1 MNSRLERLK
10 DEILSAEPRLCVE
23 RARIYTLVYRENESL
38 PIVRKRALA
47 LRRTLEESGI
57 YINDGELIVGNTA
70 SRARSAAIFPEYAVN
85 WIFKEIDGID
95 ARPAESYGATDEMK
109 AEIKE
114 LCSWWKGRTLQD
126 RAEANFSP
134 TLAAINASGIVHAE
148 GNMTAGDGHIAAN
161 MTKVLALG
169 IGGYAAYVRRMDE
182 ALDLVSFGDLK
193 KHQLYL
199 AMLDSLAGLSA
210 WIRRYEALARAQAA
224 AEAIAGAAAC
234 AAAVADSSRAN
245 PARATELEEIAATCA
260 SIAENAPATFRQAL
274 QLTCF
279 VQMALQIESNGHSVS
294 LGRLDQYL
302 YPFYAKDAQSGAIAP
317 EQAKEL
323 LSCFWLKLLAVK
335 KVRSWSHTRFSAGG
349 PLYQNVTIGGV
360 TREGADAVNEL
371 SYLILESVGDMKL
384 TQPNLSIRYHK
395 GMSDGF
401 LKAAIDVIK
410 RGFGMPAFNNDEVV
424 IPGMLKLG
432 VSLEDARDY
441 SAIGCI
447 EVAVPG
453 KWGYRTT
460 GMSFLNLMRVFL
472 ATIHGGLDT
481 KTGQTFHG
489 GSGTLES
496 FASFDELMAAWKDQ
510 LAYYAKA
517 SVGIDTAI
525 DAALEEL
532 VPDILC
538 STFTDDCVARGK
550 HLKEGGAVYDYVSGL
565 QVGIANLGNSLAAVK
580 KFIFEE
586 RSIAPKELLDALES
600 DFAGP
605 AGELLRL
612 RLLNQA
618 PKYGNDDDYADSLVV
633 EAYGAYVGE
642 MAKYRNTRHGRGPI
656 GCGYY
661 PGTSSISAN
670 VPSGSVVPATPDGR
684 HAWTPLAEG
693 CSPTQGTDIRGPTAV
708 FKSITKL
715 PTVDIFG
722 GVLLNQKLTPQA
734 LAADGQVDKLIALLR
749 AFFDDLSGWHVQYN
763 IVSRDTLLDAKR
775 NPAKHR
781 DLVVR
786 VAGYSAYFNDLAAE
800 TQDDI
805 IARTEQEL

>member
-1 MNSRLERLK
+1 MTGRLERLK
-10 DEILSAEPRLCVE
+10 DAVLSAEPRLCLE
-23 RARIYTLVYRENESL
+23 RARIYTRVYRENEHL

-57 YINDGELIVGNTA
+57 YIDEGELVVGNTA
-70 SRARSAAIFPEYAVN
+70 SRARSAAIFPEYAVD

-95 ARPAESYGATDEMK
+95 RRPAESYGATEAMK
-109 AEIKE
+109 AEVKE
-114 LCSWWKGRTLQD
+114 LCGWWKGRTLQD
-126 RAEANFSP
+126 RAVANFSP
-134 TLAAINASGIVHAE
+134 ELKAVNDSGIVHAE

-161 MTKVLALG
+161 MGRVLELG
-169 IGGYAAYVRRMDE
+169 IGGYAAYVSRMND
-182 ALDLVSFGDLK
+182 ALDLSLYEDLRK
-193 KHQLYL
+193 RQLYL
-199 AMLDSLAGLSA
+199 AMLDALAGLSA
-210 WIRRYEALARAQAA
+210 WIRRYEELARSQAA
-224 AEAIAGAAAC
+224 ASADPERASELARIARTC
-234 AAAVADSSRAN
+234 AAVA
-245 PARATELEEIAATCA
+245 EG
-260 SIAENAPATFRQAL
+260 APVDFRQAL

-279 VQMALQIESNGHSVS
+279 VQLALQIESNGHSVS

-302 YPFYAKDAQSGAIAP
+302 YPFYRKDADAGRISGAA
-317 EQAKEL
+317 AKEL
-323 LSCFWLKLLAVK
+323 LSCAWLKLLAVK

-360 TREGADAVNEL
+360 DRDGGDAVNEL
-371 SYLILESVGDMKL
+371 SFLILESVGDMKL
-384 TQPNLSIRYHK
+384 TQPNLSIRYHS
-395 GMSDGF
+395 GMGDDF
-401 LKAAIDVIK
+401 LKAAIEVIK
-410 RGFGMPAFNNDEVV
+410 KGFGMPAFNNDEIVV
-424 IPGMLKLG
+424 PGMLRLG

-460 GMSFLNLMRVFL
+460 GMSFLNLMRVLL
-472 ATIHGGLDT
+472 ATLDDGKDAKSGSRFRGGT
-481 KTGQTFHG
+481 
-489 GSGTLES
+489 GTLET
-496 FASFDELMAAWKDQ
+496 FGSFDALMAAWKEQ
-510 LAYYAKA
+510 LAYYAGTA
-517 SVGIDTAI
+517 VGIDAAI

-532 VPDILC
+532 VPDLLC

-550 HLKEGGAVYDYVSGL
+550 HIKEGGAVYDWVSGL
-565 QVGIANLGNSLAAVK
+565 QVGIANLGNSLAAIK
-580 KFIFEE
+580 KLVYEE
-586 RSIAPKELLDALES
+586 GTVSPRELMAALES
-600 DFAGP
+600 DFAGRE
-605 AGELLRL
+605 GELLRL

-618 PKYGNDDDYADSLVV
+618 PKYGNDDDYVDSLVV

-670 VPSGSVVPATPDGR
+670 VPSGSVVSATPDGR
-684 HAWTPLAEG
+684 RAWTPLAEG
-693 CSPTQGTDIRGPTAV
+693 CSPTQGTDVSGPTAV
-708 FKSITKL
+708 FKSIAKL
-715 PTVDIFG
+715 PTMDIFG
-722 GVLLNQKLTPQA
+722 GVLLNQKLAPRMLATPAQR
-734 LAADGQVDKLIALLR
+734 DKLVALLR
-749 AFFDDLSGWHVQYN
+749 AFFDDLKGWHVQYN
-763 IVSRDTLLDAKR
+763 IVSRETLLDAKR

>member
-23 RARIYTLVYRENESL
+23 RARIYTRVYRENEQL

-57 YINDGELIVGNTA
+57 YINDGELVVGNTA
-70 SRARSAAIFPEYAVN
+70 SRARSAAIFPEYAVK
-85 WIFKEIDGID
+85 WIFSEIDGID
-95 ARPAESYGATDEMK
+95 NRPAESYGATVEMK

-161 MTKVLALG
+161 MGRVLELG
-169 IGGYAAYVRRMDE
+169 VGGYAAYVRRMDE
-182 ALDLVSFGDLK
+182 ALDLVVYDDLK

-199 AMLDSLAGLSA
+199 AMIDSLAGLSA
-210 WIRRYEALARAQAA
+210 WIRRYEALARSQ
-224 AEAIAGAAAC
+224 AAAC
-234 AAAVADSSRAN
+234 ADA
-245 PARATELEEIAATCA
+245 ARAAELEEIAATCA
-260 SIAENAPATFRQAL
+260 AIAEGTPSTFRQAL

-279 VQMALQIESNGHSVS
+279 VQLALQIESNGHSVS

-302 YPFYAKDAQSGAIAP
+302 HPFYAKDARSGAVAP
-317 EQAKEL
+317 GQAREL

-384 TQPNLSIRYHK
+384 TQPNLTVRYHK
-395 GMSDGF
+395 GMSGDF
-401 LKAAIDVIK
+401 LKAAIEVIK

-472 ATIHGGLDT
+472 ATLNDGLDT

-489 GSGTLES
+489 GTGSLET
-496 FASFDELMAAWKDQ
+496 FADFGQLMAAWKDQ
-510 LAYYAKA
+510 LAYYAKT

-550 HLKEGGAVYDYVSGL
+550 HIKEGGAVYDYVSGL

-580 KFIFEE
+580 KFVFEE
-586 RSIAPKELLDALES
+586 RSITPRQLLDALES

-605 AGELLRL
+605 GGELLRL
-612 RLLNQA
+612 KLLNQA
-618 PKYGNDDDYADSLVV
+618 PKYGNDDDYVDSLVV

-684 HAWTPLAEG
+684 RAWTPLAEG
-693 CSPTQGTDIRGPTAV
+693 CSPTQGTDTRGPTAV

-715 PTVDIFG
+715 PTMDIFG
-722 GVLLNQKLTPQA
+722 GVLLNQKLAPQA
-734 LAADGQVDKLIALLR
+734 LAADGQRDRLVALLR
-749 AFFDDLSGWHVQYN
+749 AFFDDLKGWHVQYN
-763 IVSRDTLLDAKR
+763 IVSRDTLIDAKKH
-775 NPAKHR
+775 PAKHR

>member
-1 MNSRLERLK
+1 MTNRLERLK
-10 DEILSAEPRLCVE
+10 DEILSAEPRLCIE
-23 RARIYTLVYRENESL
+23 RARIYTRVYRENESL
-38 PIVRKRALA
+38 PIARKRALA
-47 LRRTLEESGI
+47 LRRTFDESSI
-57 YINDGELIVGNTA
+57 YIDDDELIVGNTA
-70 SRARSAAIFPEYAVN
+70 SRTRSAAIFPEYAVN

-95 ARPAESYGATDEMK
+95 NRPAESYGATDEMK

-114 LCSWWKGRTLQD
+114 LCTWWKGRTLQD

-134 TLAAINASGIVHAE
+134 VLKAINESGIVHAE

-161 MTKVLALG
+161 MGRVLALG
-169 IGGYAAYVRRMDE
+169 IGGYAAYVRRTND
-182 ALDLVSFGDLK
+182 ALDLVSYEDLK
-193 KHQLYL
+193 KRQLYL
-199 AMLDSLAGLSA
+199 GMLDGLAGLST
-210 WIRRYEALARAQAA
+210 WIRRYEALARSQAA
-224 AEAIAGAAAC
+224 TCAEGLRKA
-234 AAAVADSSRAN
+234 
-245 PARATELEEIAATCA
+245 ELEEIALTCA
-260 SIAENAPATFRQAL
+260 AIAEKAPTGFRQAL

-279 VQMALQIESNGHSVS
+279 VQLALQIESNGHSVS
-294 LGRLDQYL
+294 LGRMDQYL
-302 YPFYAKDAQSGAIAP
+302 YHFYRKDAQAGLITRN
-317 EQAKEL
+317 EAKEL
-323 LSCFWLKLLAVK
+323 LSCAWLKLLAVK
-335 KVRSWSHTRFSAGG
+335 KVRPWSHTRFSAGG
-349 PLYQNVTIGGV
+349 PLYQNVTIGGL
-360 TREGADAVNEL
+360 TREGKDAVNEL

-395 GMSDGF
+395 DMGDDF
-401 LKAAIDVIK
+401 LKAAIEVIK

-472 ATIHGGLDT
+472 ATINGGLDT
-481 KTGQTFHG
+481 KTGRTFHG
-489 GSGTLES
+489 GTGTLES

-510 LAYYAKA
+510 LAYYAKV

-532 VPDILC
+532 VPDIIC

-550 HLKEGGAVYDYVSGL
+550 HIKEGGAVYDYVSGL

-586 RSIAPKELLDALES
+586 RSIAPRELLDALES
-600 DFAGP
+600 DFEGP
-605 AGELLRL
+605 GGELLRL

-618 PKYGNDDDYADSLVV
+618 PKFGNDDDVVDSLLV
-633 EAYGAYVGE
+633 ESYGAYVGE

-656 GCGYY
+656 GGGYY

-684 HAWTPLAEG
+684 HAWMPLAEG
-693 CSPTQGTDIRGPTAV
+693 CSPTQGTDSRGPTAV
-708 FKSITKL
+708 FRSIAKL
-715 PTVDIFG
+715 PTMDIFG
-722 GVLLNQKLTPQA
+722 GVLLNQKLTPQM
-734 LAADGQVDKLIALLR
+734 LAGDGQRDKLIALLR
-749 AFFDDLSGWHVQYN
+749 SFFDDFTGWHVQYN
-763 IVSRDTLLDAKR
+763 IVSRETLLDAQR
-775 NPAKHR
+775 DPSKHR

-800 TQDDI
+800 TQNDI

>member
-23 RARIYTLVYRENESL
+23 RARVYTRIYRENEQL
-38 PIVRKRALA
+38 PIVRRRALA
-47 LRRTLEESGI
+47 LRRTLEETSI
-57 YINDGELIVGNTA
+57 YIGDGELVVGNTA
-70 SRARSAAIFPEYAVN
+70 SRARSAAIFPEYAVK
-85 WIFKEIDGID
+85 WIFNEIDGID
-95 ARPAESYGATDEMK
+95 QRPAESYGATDEMK

-161 MTKVLALG
+161 MGKILELG
-169 IGGYAAYVRRMDE
+169 IGGYAGYVRRMDG
-182 ALDLVSFGDLK
+182 ALDIVVYEDLK
-193 KHQLYL
+193 KRQLYL
-199 AMLDSLAGLSA
+199 AMIDSLAGLSA
-210 WIRRYEALARAQAA
+210 WIRRYEALARTQAA
-224 AEAIAGAAAC
+224 ACPDG
-234 AAAVADSSRAN
+234 
-245 PARATELEEIAATCA
+245 ARAAELEEIAATCA
-260 SIAENAPATFRQAL
+260 AIAEGAPSNFRQAL

-279 VQMALQIESNGHSVS
+279 VQLALQIESNGHSVS

-302 YPFYAKDAQSGAIAP
+302 YPFYAKDARSGAVAP

-371 SYLILESVGDMKL
+371 SCLILESVGDMKL
-384 TQPNLSIRYHK
+384 TQPNLSVRYHK
-395 GMSDGF
+395 GMSADF
-401 LKAAIDVIK
+401 LNAAIEVIK
-410 RGFGMPAFNNDEVV
+410 RGFGMPAFNNDEIV

-472 ATIHGGLDT
+472 TTLNDGLDT
-481 KTGQTFHG
+481 KTGKTFHG
-489 GSGTLES
+489 GTGKLES
-496 FASFDELMAAWKDQ
+496 FADFDQLMAAWKDQ

-550 HLKEGGAVYDYVSGL
+550 HIKEGGAVYDYVSGL
-565 QVGIANLGNSLAAVK
+565 QVGIANLGNSLAAVN
-580 KFIFEE
+580 KFVFEE
-586 RSIAPKELLDALES
+586 RSVAPRQLLDALES

-605 AGELLRL
+605 GGELLRL

-618 PKYGNDDDYADSLVV
+618 PKYGNDDDDVDSLVA

-642 MAKYRNTRHGRGPI
+642 MAKYHNTRHGRGPI

-684 HAWTPLAEG
+684 RAWTPLAEG
-693 CSPTQGTDIRGPTAV
+693 CSPTQGTDTCGPTAV
-708 FKSITKL
+708 FKSIAKL
-715 PTVDIFG
+715 PTMDIFG
-722 GVLLNQKLTPQA
+722 GVLLNQKLSPQA
-734 LAADGQVDKLIALLR
+734 LASDGQRDRLVALLR
-749 AFFDDLSGWHVQYN
+749 AFFDDLKGWHVQYN
-763 IVSRDTLLDAKR
+763 IVSRDTLIDAKR
-775 NPAKHR
+775 HPAKHR

-786 VAGYSAYFNDLAAE
+786 VAGYSAYFNDLAVE

>member
-1 MNSRLERLK
+1 MTSRLKHLK

-23 RARIYTLVYRENESL
+23 RARIYTRVYRDNENL

-47 LRRTLEESGI
+47 LRATLEESTI

-85 WIFKEIDGID
+85 WIFKEIGGID
-95 ARPAESYGATDEMK
+95 NRPAESYGATEEMK

-114 LCSWWKGRTLQD
+114 LCSWWKGRTLQE

-134 TLAAINASGIVHAE
+134 TLAAINESGIVHAE

-161 MTKVLALG
+161 LGRVLALG
-169 IGGYAAYVRRMDE
+169 IGGYAAYVRRAND
-182 ALDLVSFGDLK
+182 ALDLVSYEDLK
-193 KHQLYL
+193 KRQLYL
-199 AMLDSLAGLSA
+199 AMLDALAGFST
-210 WIRRYEALARAQAA
+210 WIRRYETLARSQAS
-224 AEAIAGAAAC
+224 AC
-234 AAAVADSSRAN
+234 VDPVRKA
-245 PARATELEEIAATCA
+245 ELEEIAQTCA
-260 SIAENAPATFRQAL
+260 AIAEKAPTSFHQAL

-279 VQMALQIESNGHSVS
+279 VQLALQIESNGHSVS
-294 LGRLDQYL
+294 LGRMDQYL
-302 YPFYAKDAQSGAIAP
+302 YPFYRKDARAGLVTS

-360 TREGADAVNEL
+360 TRDGKDAVNEL

-384 TQPNLSIRYHK
+384 TQPNLSVRYHK
-395 GMSDGF
+395 DMSDEF
-401 LKAAIDVIK
+401 LKAAIEVIK
-410 RGFGMPAFNNDEVV
+410 CGFGMPAFNNDEVV
-424 IPGMLKLG
+424 VPGMLKLG
-432 VSLEDARDY
+432 VSIEDARDY

-472 ATIHGGLDT
+472 ATLNDGKDT

-489 GSGTLES
+489 GTGTLES
-496 FASFDELMAAWKDQ
+496 FKGFDELMAAWKDQ

-517 SVGIDTAI
+517 SVGIDAAI
-525 DAALEEL
+525 DLALEEL

-550 HLKEGGAVYDYVSGL
+550 HIKEGGAVYDWVSGL
-565 QVGIANLGNSLAAVK
+565 QVGIANLGNSLAAIK
-580 KFIFEE
+580 KFVFEE
-586 RSIAPKELLDALES
+586 RSVSPTQLLDALES

-605 AGELLRL
+605 SGEFLRL
-612 RLLNQA
+612 HLLNQA
-618 PKYGNDDDYADSLVV
+618 PKYGNDDDYVDSLVV

-642 MAKYRNTRHGRGPI
+642 MAKYHNTRYGRGPI
-656 GCGYY
+656 GGGYY
-661 PGTSSISAN
+661 PGTSSISSN

-693 CSPTQGTDIRGPTAV
+693 CSPTQGTDTSGPSAV
-708 FKSITKL
+708 FNSIAKL
-715 PTVDIFG
+715 PAIDIFG
-722 GVLLNQKLTPQA
+722 GVLLNQKLTPQM
-734 LAADGQVDKLIALLR
+734 LAGDGQRDKLIALLR
-749 AFFDDLSGWHVQYN
+749 TFFDELKGWHVQYN
-763 IVSRDTLLDAKR
+763 IVSRETLLDAKR

>member
-1 MNSRLERLK
+1 MNSRLKGLK
-10 DEILSAEPRLCVE
+10 DEILSAEPRLCIE
-23 RARIYTLVYRENESL
+23 RAQVYTRVYQENESL
-38 PIVRKRALA
+38 PIARKRALA
-47 LRRTLEESGI
+47 LRKTFEESSI

-85 WIFKEIDGID
+85 WIFKEIDGINN
-95 ARPAESYGATDEMK
+95 RPAESYGATDAMK

-114 LCSWWKGRTLQD
+114 LCSWWKGRTLQE
-126 RAEANFSP
+126 RAETNFSP
-134 TLAAINASGIVHAE
+134 TLKAINESGIVHAE

-161 MTKVLALG
+161 MARVLALG
-169 IGGYAAYVRRMDE
+169 IGGYAAYIRRTND
-182 ALDLVSFGDLK
+182 ALDLVSYEDLK
-193 KHQLYL
+193 KRQLYL
-199 AMLDSLAGLSA
+199 AMLDSLAGLST
-210 WIRRYEALARAQAA
+210 WIRRYEALARSQ
-224 AEAIAGAAAC
+224 GAAC
-234 AAAVADSSRAN
+234 IDPVRK
-245 PARATELEEIAATCA
+245 TELEEIALTCGA
-260 SIAENAPATFRQAL
+260 IAENAPTSFRAAL

-279 VQMALQIESNGHSVS
+279 IQLALQIESNGHSVS
-294 LGRLDQYL
+294 LGRMDQYL
-302 YPFYAKDAQSGAIAP
+302 YHFYRKDAQVGLVTP

-360 TREGADAVNEL
+360 TREGKDAVNEL
-371 SYLILESVGDMKL
+371 SFLILESVGDMKL
-384 TQPNLSIRYHK
+384 TQPNLSVRYHK
-395 GMSDGF
+395 DMSDEF
-401 LKAAIDVIK
+401 LKAAIEVIK

-424 IPGMLKLG
+424 IPGMIKLG

-447 EVAVPG
+447 EVAIPG

-472 ATIHGGLDT
+472 ATINGGVDT
-481 KTGQTFHG
+481 KTGRTFHG
-489 GSGTLES
+489 SIGSLES
-496 FASFDELMAAWKDQ
+496 FRNFDELMAAWKDQ
-510 LAYYAKA
+510 LAYYARV

-538 STFTDDCVARGK
+538 STFTDDCIARGK
-550 HLKEGGAVYDYVSGL
+550 HIKEGGAVYDYVSGL
-565 QVGIANLGNSLAAVK
+565 QVGIANLGNSLAAIK
-580 KFIFEE
+580 KFVFED
-586 RSIAPKELLDALES
+586 RSITAKELHDALES
-600 DFAGP
+600 DFLGP
-605 AGELLRL
+605 DGELLRL

-618 PKYGNDDDYADSLVV
+618 PKYGNDNDYVDSLVV

-642 MAKYRNTRHGRGPI
+642 MAKYHNTRYGRGPI

-684 HAWTPLAEG
+684 RAWTPLAEG
-693 CSPTQGTDIRGPTAV
+693 CSPTQGTDTHGPTAV

-715 PTVDIFG
+715 PTMDIFG
-722 GVLLNQKLTPQA
+722 GVLLNQKLTPQM
-734 LAADGQVDKLIALLR
+734 LSGDGQRDKLIALLR
-749 AFFDDLSGWHVQYN
+749 TFFDDFTGWHVQYN
-763 IVSRDTLLDAKR
+763 IVSRETLLDAKK

>member
-1 MNSRLERLK
+1 MNSRLEHLK
-10 DEILSAEPRLCVE
+10 DAILSAEPRLCAE
-23 RARIYTLVYRENESL
+23 RARIYTRVYRENESL

-47 LRRTLEESGI
+47 LRRTFEESGI

-70 SRARSAAIFPEYAVN
+70 SRARSAAIFPEYAIA
-85 WIFKEIDGID
+85 WIFREIEGID
-95 ARPAESYGATDEMK
+95 NRPAESYGATEEMK
-109 AEIKE
+109 AEIVE

-134 TLAAINASGIVHAE
+134 ILKAINESGIVHAE

-161 MTKVLALG
+161 MTKVLELG
-169 IGGYAAYVRRMDE
+169 IGGYAARVRRTDE
-182 ALDLVSFGDLK
+182 ALDLVGYEDLG

-199 AMLDSLAGLSA
+199 AMLDSLAGLEA
-210 WIRRYEALARAQAA
+210 WIRRYEALARSQ
-224 AEAIAGAAAC
+224 AAAC
-234 AAAVADSSRAN
+234 ADPLRVA
-245 PARATELEEIAATCA
+245 ELEQIALTCA
-260 SIAENAPATFRQAL
+260 AIAQKPPASFRQAL

-279 VQMALQIESNGHSVS
+279 IQLALQIESNGHSLS
-294 LGRLDQYL
+294 LGRMDQYL
-302 YPFYAKDAQSGAIAP
+302 YHFYRNDAQTGLVTP
-317 EQAKEL
+317 GEAKEL
-323 LSCFWLKLLAVK
+323 LSCAWLKLLAVK

-371 SYLILESVGDMKL
+371 SCLILESVGDMKL
-384 TQPNLSIRYHK
+384 TQPNLTVRYHK
-395 GMSDGF
+395 GMTDTF
-401 LKAAIDVIK
+401 LRVAIGVIR

-432 VSLEDARDY
+432 VSLGDARDY

-472 ATIHGGLDT
+472 ATINDGKDT
-481 KTGQTFHG
+481 KTGRTFHG
-489 GSGTLES
+489 GTGSLES
-496 FASFDELMAAWKDQ
+496 FGSFDELMAAWKEQ

-525 DAALEEL
+525 DTALEDL

-550 HLKEGGAVYDYVSGL
+550 HIKEGGAVYDYVSGL
-565 QVGIANLGNSLAAVK
+565 QVGIANLGNSLAAVR
-580 KFIFEE
+580 KFVFEE
-586 RSIAPKELLDALES
+586 RSVTPQALLDALES

-605 AGELLRL
+605 GGELLRL

-618 PKYGNDDDYADSLVV
+618 PKYGNDEDYVDSLVV

-642 MAKYRNTRHGRGPI
+642 MAKYRNTRYGRGPI
-656 GCGYY
+656 GGGYY

-670 VPSGSVVPATPDGR
+670 VPSGS
-684 HAWTPLAEG
+684 
-693 CSPTQGTDIRGPTAV
+693 
-708 FKSITKL
+708 
-715 PTVDIFG
+715 
-722 GVLLNQKLTPQA
+722 
-734 LAADGQVDKLIALLR
+734 
-749 AFFDDLSGWHVQYN
+749 
-763 IVSRDTLLDAKR
+763 
-775 NPAKHR
+775 
-781 DLVVR
+781 
-786 VAGYSAYFNDLAAE
+786 
-800 TQDDI
+800 
-805 IARTEQEL
+805 